1 MLDHFWLGGPGVQQ
15 NNFRCYR
22 CRSIH
27 RGAGIGGRPAGQ
39 GDFMDLHGSLTDATI
54 PSTASHKENRAAA
67 VGGRI
72 GFLVTSQVLTYVNGG
87 WTSTRSSDVDF
98 PRGQI
103 TLPAQTFSG
112 GFIGGGAEFEVADF
126 FDHQSAT
133 VQTITTSLI
142 LRARD
147 QISGACRMRNCIA
160 AKASGAT
167 LSSMPPCSIPIIAP
181 L

>member
-27 RGAGIGGRPAGQ
+27 RGAGIGGRP
-39 GDFMDLHGSLTDATI
+39 T
-54 PSTASHKENRAAA
+54 P
-67 VGGRI
+67 
-72 GFLVTSQVLTYVNGG
+72 QVLTYVNGG
-87 WTSTRSSDVDF
+87 WTSTRFSGVDF

-103 TLPAQTFSG
+103 KLPVQTFSG
-112 GFIGGGAEFEVADF
+112 GFIGGGAEFAVAAVPGLFWRNENRLSSYRATDLQFSVAGMPIAF

-142 LRARD
+142 W
-147 QISGACRMRNCIA
+147 
-160 AKASGAT
+160 KFH
-167 LSSMPPCSIPIIAP
+167 
-181 L
+181 